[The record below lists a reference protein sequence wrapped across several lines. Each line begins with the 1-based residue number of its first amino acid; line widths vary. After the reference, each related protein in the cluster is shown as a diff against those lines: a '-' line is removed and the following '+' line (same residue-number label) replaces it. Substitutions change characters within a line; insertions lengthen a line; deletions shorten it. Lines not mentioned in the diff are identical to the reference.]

1 MSAQHVIIAPEH
13 SCSIWT
19 CAGHARRSF
28 DNLSRRRRR
37 YSSTRFLSD
46 HRLLRRP
53 SGTLRSG
60 GCDTQRGVR
69 LRSISKASS
78 KEATCASTSSE
89 SHIAVPH
96 RQHGAHDHRIAAR
109 SARPCRVWTFMVAK
123 ATGQERLRKHANEL
137 RGDEGRC
144 GVGDL
149 DIHPLNLLLSRSQ
162 CAAARSRQL
171 HTSRACCS
179 RSLLLK
185 ASLGLRLKRR
195 RRSRVLPL
203 S

>member
-69 LRSISKASS
+69 LHSISKASS

-96 RQHGAHDHRIAAR
+96 RWHGAPDHRIAAR
-109 SARPCRVWTFMVAK
+109 SARPMP
-123 ATGQERLRKHANEL
+123 G
-137 RGDEGRC
+137 
-144 GVGDL
+144 L
-149 DIHPLNLLLSRSQ
+149 DIHGRQSHRPRTTAVSMPTN
-162 CAAARSRQL
+162 CAAMKAGAGWEIAISTL
-171 HTSRACCS
+171 STSRFLA
-179 RSLLLK
+179 RNALLHDR
-185 ASLGLRLKRR
+185 ASFIPAA
-195 RRSRVLPL
+195 RVVHDLYY
-203 S
+203 